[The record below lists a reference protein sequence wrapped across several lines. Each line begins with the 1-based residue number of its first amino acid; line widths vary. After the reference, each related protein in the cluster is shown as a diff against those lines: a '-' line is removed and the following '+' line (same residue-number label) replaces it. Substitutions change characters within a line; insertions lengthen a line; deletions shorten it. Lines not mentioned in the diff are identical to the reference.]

1 MMDNNFEKRKV
12 TPVEMVGNPLN
23 RNFNAVASIGFS
35 NAIEING
42 DMVFWPVL
50 TGSGAISATIDL
62 LISPDGDTL
71 KEKSFLLNQT
81 PIVISGTNTATDYTE
96 VMPVTGVVRLR
107 VTAISGT
114 NASVTLMARG

>member
-1 MMDNNFEKRKV
+1 MDKIFEQRKV
-12 TPVEMVGNPLN
+12 TPVEMVGNPIN

-35 NAIEING
+35 NAVEING

-71 KEKSFLLNQT
+71 KEKSFLSNQT

-96 VMPVTGVVRLR
+96 VMTVTGFVRLR

-114 NASVTLMARG
+114 NAAVTLIARG

>member
-1 MMDNNFEKRKV
+1 MDKIFEQRKV
-12 TPVEMVGNPLN
+12 TPVEMVGNPIN
-23 RNFNAVASIGFS
+23 RNFNAVTSIGFS

-71 KEKSFLLNQT
+71 KEKSFLSNQT

-96 VMPVTGVVRLR
+96 VMPVTGFVRLR

-114 NASVTLMARG
+114 NAAVTLIARG